1 MKECPACKAPAP
13 VRSRNDIGF
22 FKADGVKPL
31 RMYQW
36 FCQSCGLV
44 STGVAD
50 LGSDIKR
57 VNGEAV
63 GD

>member
-1 MKECPACKAPAP
+1 MNECPACKTLAP

-22 FKADGVKPL
+22 FKAGGVKPL

-36 FCQSCGLV
+36 LCQSCGFV

-50 LGSDIKR
+50 LGSDVKR